1 VQATIQNLTS
11 TFSEIDSYY
20 GANNS
25 HSIQVFTGSGILCE
39 HYHTAPS
46 LSSLNS
52 SGVKQVDAHTVYRI
66 GSLTK
71 IFTMYAFLLEAGYQ
85 YFSHPITDFVPELA
99 ALASWQSGNAIT
111 NIAWGDVT
119 IGDLA
124 SHLAG
129 IASDCEYIQSNRQER
144 SDGSLAYVGDV
155 ALTEGVPEAVSEGF
169 PLLLLSDIPDCGYSP
184 MCTRQRMIAPF
195 LILTVIRYETKGI
208 VHMVSERPRTDVRVL
223 ELFANFARYYPA
235 VAVAGT
241 PIYSNVAY
249 QILAYAMQTITGKNV
264 TNSLDDALVGPLNLT
279 RTFYTT
285 PDPSI
290 GVIPGTLSGTEWS
303 YNMGIEGPQVHLAH
317 TFGTWC

>member
-1 VQATIQNLTS
+1 VQAAIQNLTS
-11 TFSEIDSYY
+11 TFSEIDFYY

-25 HSIQVFTGSGILCE
+25 YSIQVFTGSGILFE
-39 HYHTAPS
+39 HYPTAPS
-46 LSSLNS
+46 LPSLNS

-99 ALASWQSGNAIT
+99 ALATWQSGNAIADV
-111 NIAWGDVT
+111 AWGDVT

-144 SDGSLAYVGDV
+144 SNRISAYVGDV
-155 ALTEGVPEAVSEGF
+155 ALTESVPEAISEGF
-169 PLLLLSDIPDCGYSP
+169 PLLLPSDIPDCGYSP
-184 MCTRQRMIAPF
+184 MCTRQRMITPF
-195 LILTVIRYETKGI
+195 LISTVIRYEMKRKI
-208 VHMVSERPRTDVRVL
+208 HMVSERSRTDLRLL
-223 ELFANFARYYPA
+223 EFFSNFARYYPA
-235 VAVAGT
+235 VAVAQT

-249 QILAYAMQTITGKNV
+249 QILAYAMQAITGKNF
-264 TNSLDDALVGPLNLT
+264 TDSLDDSLVGPLKLN

-303 YNMGIEGPQVHLAH
+303 YNMGIEGPQVYLAQ
-317 TFGTWC
+317 TFITRC